1 MNRRWLVLV
10 AVVVVA
16 IVAVALVLALRD
28 EDPELAARGPRAD
41 VTPGASTGVSTRT
54 IPAPSATGAWYDV
67 AFTTPAI
74 PDRPSERRGGIEERL
89 IALMDRAQRTLDVCV
104 YEFDLENVA
113 DAMVRAA
120 QRGVRVRLVTDSD
133 TVDSKDPADQAVQS
147 KLRAANIPVVPD
159 NRRPIMHNKFT
170 VVDGEW
176 VEMGSWN
183 YTVNDTYRN
192 NNNQAIIQS
201 RDLAA
206 NYTAEFE
213 KMFTAKQF
221 GGAKPPGVPN
231 PVLSIA
237 GARVEN
243 YFSPEDRPSTHVIQ
257 WLNGAR
263 QRIHFMAFSFTH
275 DGIADAML
283 ARARAGVEVAG
294 VFETTGSDTRFSE
307 YGRMKTAG
315 LDVLLDGN
323 PRNMHHKVI
332 IIDDHVTIFGSFNF
346 TSNADRDNDENLLIV
361 DDPGLAAAFEAEYQR
376 VRTVAL
382 NPPGRR

>member
-1 MNRRWLVLV
+1 MNRRWLAVGALVLV
-10 AVVVVA
+10 AV
-16 IVAVALVLALRD
+16 AVIALVFVLRD
-28 EDPELAARGPRAD
+28 DYPELRARDPRD
-41 VTPGASTGVSTRT
+41 PVTPSESTRT
-54 IPAPSATGAWYDV
+54 GPPASATGAWYDV

-120 QRGVRVRLVTDSD
+120 RRGVRVRLVTDTD
-133 TVDSKDPADQAVQS
+133 TVENRDPPDQAVQAR
-147 KLRAANIPVVPD
+147 LREANIPIVPD

-170 VVDGEW
+170 IVDGEW
-176 VEMGSWN
+176 VQMGSWN
-183 YTVNDTYRN
+183 YTINDTYRN

-201 RDLAA
+201 RELAA

-221 GGAKPPGVPN
+221 GGAKPPGVPS
-231 PVLSIA
+231 PTLSIA
-237 GARVEN
+237 GSRVEN
-243 YFSPEDRPSTHVIQ
+243 YFSPEDRPSTHIIRWV
-257 WLNGAR
+257 NGAR
-263 QRIHFMAFSFTH
+263 QRIHFLAFSFTH
-275 DGIADAML
+275 DGIANAML
-283 ARARAGVEVAG
+283 ERARAGVEVAG

-332 IIDDHVTIFGSFNF
+332 IIDDRVTIFGSYNF
-346 TSNADRDNDENLLIV
+346 SSNADRDNDENLLIV
-361 DDPGLAAAFEAEYQR
+361 DDPGLAAAFEGEYQR
-376 VRTVAL
+376 VRAVAL